1 MHDVAVLV
9 LRYHAWGEYGE
20 KRGDVAHRR
29 KLGELLGGDDG
40 AGRCGSCVDQ
50 RRCGRD
56 HNGFRLGADFER
68 DINLFVVRRPQGDS
82 AVICGLESGR
92 SHGEL
97 IRAGQQELD
106 NPVPL
111 SVGLGLPCDA
121 GII

>member
-1 MHDVAVLV
+1 MTVPDVA
-9 LRYHAWGEYGE
+9 E
-20 KRGDVAHRR
+20 
-29 KLGELLGGDDG
+29 
-40 AGRCGSCVDQ
+40 SCVDQ

-56 HNGFRLGADFER
+56 HNGFRLGPDFER
-68 DINLFVVRRPQGDS
+68 DINLFVVGRLQGDS